1 MDSKNISNRLD
12 AIINPVRNEMR
23 LAQEQAF
30 KRIQQVIFKAET
42 EVVHEARFMTLEQRL
57 KKAEKE
63 LKKAEEQLLSALSSI
78 IKALSYI
85 TPQNNIFIRITPMK
99 EIKGNVIDQV
109 QNDSSRR
116 KLGFFSWKK

>member
-1 MDSKNISNRLD
+1 MNSKMISNRLD

-23 LAQEQAF
+23 LAQEQAL

-42 EVVHEARFMTLEQRL
+42 EVAHEARFMTLEQRL

-63 LKKAEEQLLSALSSI
+63 LEKAEEQLLSALSSI

-85 TPQNNIFIRITPMK
+85 APQNNFFIRITPIK
-99 EIKGNVIDQV
+99 EIKGRVIDRV
-109 QNDSSRR
+109 QNDSSGR
-116 KLGFFSWKK
+116 KLGFLSWKK